1 MTSDLIKRF
10 LKRAPTDH
18 FRESLIIQLIEND
31 QEEIFEHYL
40 RPLFDFVSLRARLFY
55 S

>member
-18 FRESLIIQLIEND
+18 FRESLIIQLIKND
-31 QEEIFEHYL
+31 PEDIFEHYL
-40 RPLFDFVSLRARLFY
+40 RPLFGFVSLLA
-55 S
+55 